1 MYAPDEEFYKR
12 LEVLDKLK
20 NLFYEW
26 VKDVS
31 LKKNIPEHRIDK
43 VGGRLYTF
51 GSYRMGLITTGS
63 DIDTLCVVPRHIERL
78 DFFTSF
84 YENLKTQEGIKDIR
98 SIMDAFVPVIKLT
111 YDGIDVG
118 LLIDLMLLLFFYILI
133 WTSTNFILSSLLL
146 GSFLYRIT
154 FWTYLDRCLP
164 KMFCPIFTSSNRLIC
179 CLLALPSL
187 KSRTSKT
194 SGTINSSR
202 TSTTSASGASTDV
215 VSRTRYSTSCL
226 TSTPSGS
233 PWEPS
238 SCGPREGESTPMSSD
253 SWEECPGRCS

>member
-1 MYAPDEEFYKR
+1 MTSPISYAEPKPDELILTKELDDLLKENGMYAPDEEFYKR

-118 LLIDLMLLLFFYILI
+118 LLIDMMLLFFYVLI
-133 WTSTNFILSSLLL
+133 CASISQHHNNATILS
-146 GSFLYRIT
+146 
-154 FWTYLDRCLP
+154 
-164 KMFCPIFTSSNRLIC
+164 LI
-179 CLLALPSL
+179 P
-187 KSRTSKT
+187 
-194 SGTINSSR
+194 N
-202 TSTTSASGASTDV
+202 
-215 VSRTRYSTSCL
+215 
-226 TSTPSGS
+226 
-233 PWEPS
+233 
-238 SCGPREGESTPMSSD
+238 
-253 SWEECPGRCS
+253 